1 MEKENCKKNKTTNKG
16 MIRIT
21 YEFPVELLDKV
32 PLPEGS
38 TPSQEWALASAIGAL
53 KIMGEGREILLSSE
67 KPHVEEFLLHIS
79 PTLCCQAATK
89 ILHDYKEEA
98 REAKVAILSCAL
110 DIGQRLTRQNNEGD
124 N

>member
-1 MEKENCKKNKTTNKG
+1 MKNKGK
-16 MIRIT
+16 IRVVF
-21 YEFPVELLDKV
+21 EFPVELLDKV

-67 KPHVEEFLLHIS
+67 KPHVEEFLLYIS
-79 PTLCCQAATK
+79 PALCCQAAAK
-89 ILHDYKEEA
+89 LLHDYKEEA
-98 REAKVAILSCAL
+98 REAKAAILSCAL
-110 DIGQRLTRQNNEGD
+110 DICQRLTRQNNEGD

>member
-1 MEKENCKKNKTTNKG
+1 MEKENCKKNKTMNKG
-16 MIRIT
+16 KIRIT

-38 TPSQEWALASAIGAL
+38 TPSQEGALASAIGAL

-67 KPHVEEFLLHIS
+67 KPLVEEFLLYIS

-98 REAKVAILSCAL
+98 AAASAAILSYAN
-110 DIGQRLTRQNNEGD
+110 DIFQQLSNEGD

>member
-1 MEKENCKKNKTTNKG
+1 MENKG
-16 MIRIT
+16 KIKVVF
-21 YEFPVELLDKV
+21 EFPVEFLDKV

-67 KPHVEEFLLHIS
+67 KPPVEEFLLHIS

-89 ILHDYKEEA
+89 LLHDYKEEA
-98 REAKVAILSCAL
+98 AATSAAILSYAR
-110 DIGQRLTRQNNEGD
+110 DIFQRLKQQDNEGD

>member
-1 MEKENCKKNKTTNKG
+1 MENKG
-16 MIRIT
+16 KIKVT
-21 YEFPVELLDKV
+21 FEFPVELLDKV

-38 TPSQEWALASAIGAL
+38 TPSQEGALASAIGAL

-79 PTLCCQAATK
+79 PTLCCQAAAK
-89 ILHDYKEEA
+89 LLHDYKEEA
-98 REAKVAILSCAL
+98 AETSAAILSYAR
-110 DIGQRLTRQNNEGD
+110 DIVQQLTRKNNEGD